1 MRGRKPK
8 PTVLKKLAGNPGK
21 RKLNDAEPDFTE
33 ITDVEP
39 PEWLPDLALE
49 MWQTVMPELLAAKVL
64 TVPDL
69 HNVEAFCTAYAM
81 WRDAED
87 HVKQFGVVIETEKS
101 TIKNPAVTVINEAKK
116 QMREFGALLGLDPS
130 SRQRLV
136 GPKKSEDKGNPFD
149 NF

>member
-8 PTVLKKLAGNPGK
+8 PTALKKLAGNPGK

-39 PEWLPDLALE
+39 PEWLPDLAVE

-69 HNVEAFCTAYAM
+69 HNVEAFCAAYAM
-81 WRDAED
+81 WRDAEE
-87 HVKQFGVVIETEKS
+87 HLKKYGIVIETEKS

-116 QMREFGALLGLDPS
+116 QMREFGSLLGLDPS

>member
-8 PTVLKKLAGNPGK
+8 PTALKKLAGNPGK

-39 PEWLPDLALE
+39 PEWLPQLAVE

-87 HVKQFGVVIETEKS
+87 HVKRFGVVIETEKS

-116 QMREFGALLGLDPS
+116 QMREFGSLLGLDPS

>member
-8 PTVLKKLAGNPGK
+8 PTALKKLAGNPGK

-39 PEWLPDLALE
+39 PEWLPDLAVE

-69 HNVEAFCTAYAM
+69 HNVEAFCTAYSM

-87 HVKQFGVVIETEKS
+87 HVKQFGVVIETERS
-101 TIKNPAVTVINEAKK
+101 AIKNPAVTVINEAKK

-149 NF
+149 DF

>member
-39 PEWLPDLALE
+39 PEWLPDLAVE

-116 QMREFGALLGLDPS
+116 QMREFGSLLGLDQS

-149 NF
+149 DF